1 MRVFWNWCE
10 IRRILD
16 GDWFITDIKVW
27 QSSLVL
33 VKWLNRYCSTRA
45 FIKISNWQSPNEIM
59 NIYVAVQ
66 VKSWMWE
73 LCNIAPQITCTS
85 LSCEGTDLRTATISK
100 TQQHSEAY
108 KGSFLT
114 SEKKADRRRYA
125 NKKKVST
132 AGIDNAKENTRNFN
146 LQHRSRSV
154 FIQKITIRGYF
165 KFSFGQVWVRVVVFL
180 GKDDLTLG
188 GNLPN
193 QTLLVCIFIRG
204 DDEREKSW

>member
-1 MRVFWNWCE
+1 MKAFWNWCE
-10 IRRILD
+10 IRRILGD
-16 GDWFITDIKVW
+16 DWFLTDTKVW
-27 QSSLVL
+27 QGSLVL
-33 VKWLNRYCSTRA
+33 IKWLNGYCSTRA
-45 FIKISNWQSPNEIM
+45 FIKVSNWQSPNEIM

-66 VKSWMWE
+66 VKSRMWE
-73 LCNIAPQITCTS
+73 LCNIAPQITCTN

-100 TQQHSEAY
+100 TQQRSKAY
-108 KGSFLT
+108 KSFFT
-114 SEKKADRRRYA
+114 SEKKADRLRYG

-146 LQHRSRSV
+146 LRHRSRSV

-165 KFSFGQVWVRVVVFL
+165 RFSFGQVWVRAAAFL

-193 QTLLVCIFIRG
+193 KTLLVYIFIRG
-204 DDEREKSW
+204 DDERGESC